1 MSDTETEIPGS
12 DFTNLPVEE
21 NNLPTTDNLE
31 FEALSPRY
39 IRTLYI
45 EAVIAWIV
53 LGISVSLLYFFL
65 EPVRAV
71 TSQWWFLLPVGI
83 LIILSFFWLQMVVD
97 SRGFA
102 LREKDIHYKSG
113 VIWQKIVSLPY
124 NRVQHVE
131 RESNPL
137 ERIFK
142 LSTLKFFTSGG
153 RKADMKIP
161 ALTFERGSRLRAF
174 VIEKAAADGKEN
186 SNANGQADDSAG
198 QRQNRSRD

>member
-12 DFTNLPVEE
+12 DFTNLPVEK
-21 NNLPTTDNLE
+21 NDLPTTDNLE

-45 EAVIAWIV
+45 EAVIAWVV

-83 LIILSFFWLQMVVD
+83 LIILSFFWLRMVVD

-113 VIWQKIVSLPY
+113 VIWQKMVSLPF

-153 RKADMKIP
+153 SKADMKIP
-161 ALTFERGSRLRAF
+161 ALSFERGSRLRSY
-174 VIEKAAADGKEN
+174 VLDKAAADKTSEGQ
-186 SNANGQADDSAG
+186 SNGGS
-198 QRQNRSRD
+198 